1 MEENKTLAIAML
13 ISERLIP
20 DWEVDSAKFQSPR
33 RIPERPILLRQYDA
47 LGSSNEHQGCKN

>member
-1 MEENKTLAIAML
+1 MEENKTLAITML

-33 RIPERPILLRQYDA
+33 RIPERPILLRQY
-47 LGSSNEHQGCKN
+47 LRRTWQLE